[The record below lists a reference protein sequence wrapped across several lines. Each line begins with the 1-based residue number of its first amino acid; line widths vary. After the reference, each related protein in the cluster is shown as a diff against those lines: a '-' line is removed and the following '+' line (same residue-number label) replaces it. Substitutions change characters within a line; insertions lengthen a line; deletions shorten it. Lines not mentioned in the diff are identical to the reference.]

1 MLKNEQGILSGNA
14 NYNTAYVIGTEAYG
28 SPEKR
33 VLNRVVFGD
42 GFKKIRHLR

>member
-14 NYNTAYVIGTEAYG
+14 NYNTAYVIGTEAY